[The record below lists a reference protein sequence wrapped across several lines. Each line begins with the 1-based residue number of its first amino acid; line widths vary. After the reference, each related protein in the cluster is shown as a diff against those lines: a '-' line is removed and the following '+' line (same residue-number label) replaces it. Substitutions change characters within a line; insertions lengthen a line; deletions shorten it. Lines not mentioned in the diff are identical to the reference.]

1 MPTILGAH
9 SPRIAALRKL
19 RTSAGRRAAGRF
31 AVDGTTML
39 GEALAAGRTPEAL
52 FATARGLSDLNAD
65 PRFATLAAE
74 ALVVPDRAMAKL
86 SDVVT
91 PPGVLAVYRAQ
102 IRALD
107 ELLADGEPGLVL
119 AGLNDPGNAGTLL
132 RTAEIFG
139 ITAAIFGSGGVEPYH
154 PKVVRASMGA
164 IFRMRIATS
173 SAQELTLAA
182 RANRYEVVALGL
194 GGTPLPHFRF
204 ERRALIAVG
213 NERRGTESF
222 LERVDREVA
231 VPQRGAG
238 ESLNAAIAGGIV
250 LYAFARAQEAGTSPV
265 NVAESLN
272 LSRLGGR

>member
-9 SPRIAALRKL
+9 SPRIAALREL

-74 ALVVPDRAMAKL
+74 ALVVSDHAMAKL
-86 SDVVT
+86 SDLVT
-91 PPGVLAVYRAQ
+91 PPGVLAVHRAQ
-102 IRALD
+102 IQALD
-107 ELLADGEPGLVL
+107 VLLADGAPGLVL

-139 ITAAIFGSGGVEPYH
+139 ITTAIFGSGGVEPYH

-164 IFRMRIATS
+164 IFRMQIATC
-173 SAQELTLAA
+173 SAHELTLAA
-182 RANRYEVVALGL
+182 IANRYEVVALGL
-194 GGTPLPHFRF
+194 GGTPLPQFHF
-204 ERRALIAVG
+204 ERRALMAIG

-231 VPQRGAG
+231 IPQTGAG

-250 LYAFARAQEAGTSPV
+250 LYAFARAREAGAPPGD
-265 NVAESLN
+265 VAESLD